1 MHGAKQACIQSQ
13 AATKLLSATQVSKYC
28 QEHIG
33 FIIGNF
39 ELICCQCTFKE
50 FVMNCSVYLGRGCVC
65 GGFDGAMSSA
75 DVDTQNRWAVLVPCR
90 VRRAQQ

>member
-1 MHGAKQACIQSQ
+1 MHGAKQACIESQ

-50 FVMNCSVYLGRGCVC
+50 FVMNCSDTWGGGGC
-65 GGFDGAMSSA
+65 DGAMSSA
-75 DVDTQNRWAVLVPCR
+75 DVDTQNRWAVLAPCR

>member
-1 MHGAKQACIQSQ
+1 MHGVKQACIQSQ
-13 AATKLLSATQVSKYC
+13 AAAKLLSATQVSKYC

-50 FVMNCSVYLGRGCVC
+50 FVMNYSIYLGGVCV
-65 GGFDGAMSSA
+65 
-75 DVDTQNRWAVLVPCR
+75 AVLMG
-90 VRRAQQ
+90 Q

>member
-13 AATKLLSATQVSKYC
+13 AAAKLLSATQVSKYC

-39 ELICCQCTFKE
+39 ELFCCQCTFKE
-50 FVMNCSVYLGRGCVC
+50 FVMNCSVYGE

-75 DVDTQNRWAVLVPCR
+75 DVDTQNRWAVLAPCR